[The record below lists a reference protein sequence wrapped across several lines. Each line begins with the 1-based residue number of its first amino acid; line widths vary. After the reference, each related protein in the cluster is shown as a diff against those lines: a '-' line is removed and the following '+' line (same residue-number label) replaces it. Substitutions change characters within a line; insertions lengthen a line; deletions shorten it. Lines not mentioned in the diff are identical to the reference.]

1 LKYLIKYTINK
12 FGPFYFFEK
21 LSKFLLNKEKGGART
36 THQVNQI
43 FNLMTYTI
51 DLTNNKLK
59 DENAAEFRQTFI
71 SLENEDLSKLGKQI
85 LHLVK
90 ENLKSEEKPLE
101 EVKADAEANA
111 EAVAETEAPKE
122 EEKKEDKKD
131 TKDKKDKKKK
141 NKNKNKKKKTPEQD
155 AKEKNTFF
163 FIGLISFYDKYVAF
177 LNRSNLALAQND
189 KIYKN
194 LQSVSNVLEKVA
206 EDYELKNMH
215 KKITEIKDK
224 VFAK

>member
-1 LKYLIKYTINK
+1 MKYLIKYTINK

-21 LSKFLLNKEKGGART
+21 LSKFLLSKEKGGART
-36 THQVNQI
+36 THQVNQV

-59 DENAAEFRQTFI
+59 DENAAEFRQAFI
-71 SLENEDLSKLGKQI
+71 SLDNEDLSKLGKQI

-101 EVKADAEANA
+101 EVKADAEADV

-122 EEKKEDKKD
+122 EKKEDKKD
-131 TKDKKDKKKK
+131 KKDIKK
-141 NKNKNKKKKTPEQD
+141 KNKNKKKKTPEQD

-215 KKITEIKDK
+215 KKITEIKEK